1 MINSKR
7 TGALQYSSQYL
18 GLLMPR
24 QEMIADYRIIS
35 ESLLLFFV
43 LKVHW
48 FLGSRH
54 LFRISVSRAVI
65 CSCSPISPPIHVCC
79 WSQLHPCYSECVPST
94 SPISHL
100 GAWQDAECHTSPQ
113 ICWIR
118 LRVFNKSPCAV
129 YALWRRGALL
139 QMDLLLGTE
148 SRNSMASAR
157 SVWSVC
163 PGGAPGKHQGHCLL
177 WNMRNTLESRGRETY
192 SWGPS
197 T

>member
-7 TGALQYSSQYL
+7 TGALQYSSQCL

-79 WSQLHPCYSECVPST
+79 WSQLHPCYSERVPLT
-94 SPISHL
+94 SRISHL
-100 GAWQDAECHTSPQ
+100 GAWQGAECHSSPQ

-139 QMDLLLGTE
+139 QMGFTAGDRVSEQHGKCKE
-148 SRNSMASAR
+148 CVERVPWR
-157 SVWSVC
+157 C
-163 PGGAPGKHQGHCLL
+163 PWQAPGPFSAVKYAKYFGK
-177 WNMRNTLESRGRETY
+177 
-192 SWGPS
+192 
-197 T
+197 